1 MELTKEQVKS
11 FKEAGYVFIEDLF
24 KLEEIELMNNEAKTI
39 YDIERPEIVKEKNGK
54 AIRTVF
60 GAHTFNNIFSKLAR
74 HPRIIQPTM
83 QLLHGE
89 VYVHQFKLNAKMA
102 FDGDV
107 WQWHQDYGR
116 RISFECWWFFG

>member
-60 GAHTFNNIFSKLAR
+60 GAHTFNNIFSKKLKLFNIR
-74 HPRIIQPTM
+74 
-83 QLLHGE
+83 
-89 VYVHQFKLNAKMA
+89 FKYL
-102 FDGDV
+102 
-107 WQWHQDYGR
+107 
-116 RISFECWWFFG
+116 